1 MPFTQRT
8 FHCHWRKG
16 LRVFSR
22 GALNFPL
29 FHFTFHCFSRV
40 PVGDP
45 VSSVDW
51 CSQGP
56 LQTGHPTKA
65 CYRVSEQALHLG
77 HLSSR
82 ATLR

>member
-1 MPFTQRT
+1 MNNLPPTMPFTQRT

-56 LQTGHPTKA
+56 LQTGK
-65 CYRVSEQALHLG
+65 SSLF
-77 HLSSR
+77 LSNFCSNDVG
-82 ATLR
+82 